1 MKAEILLALNM
12 GDKNKSFSSANFYS
26 DRFKKIFR
34 DSQTAAKYSQ
44 EETKSK
50 YIVQFG
56 LAPFVKDELITDV
69 QKTQYS
75 FKLDETMTSQVKRQY
90 DE

>member
-1 MKAEILLALNM
+1 M
-12 GDKNKSFSSANFYS
+12 FQ
-26 DRFKKIFR
+26 

-44 EETKSK
+44 EETKSE
-50 YIVQFG
+50 YIVQFV

-75 FKLDETMTSQVKRQY
+75 FKLDETMTSQVKQQY